1 MVYLMKFNYH
11 ELVSNVSSA
20 TLLGLDI
27 DSYLSVNMLIKL
39 VRNFLNVERFSEKSE
54 FIYLLIRWP
63 VRDITIY
70 IFFCLSYRAIS
81 LNYRAIISQFI
92 AR

>member
-1 MVYLMKFNYH
+1 MVYFMKFNYH

-20 TLLGLDI
+20 TLLCLDVN
-27 DSYLSVNMLIKL
+27 SYLSVNMFIEL

-70 IFFCLSYRAIS
+70 IYFFA
-81 LNYRAIISQFI
+81 
-92 AR
+92 

>member
-1 MVYLMKFNYH
+1 MVHLMKFNYH

-27 DSYLSVNMLIKL
+27 DSHLSVNMLIKL

-70 IFFCLSYRAIS
+70 IYIFA
-81 LNYRAIISQFI
+81 
-92 AR
+92 